1 MIMLPTRSVHAATL
15 FHTRTPP
22 SALYQGVRKPG
33 SKANASSLRSTL
45 GYAPRLCTNEV
56 YVHDVQKKRCLMGTL
71 PASDS
76 LCEEHLKG
84 SNVGASAY
92 HDQRSPRRRQRR
104 NHENNLISSRG
115 LYTYRN
121 GECLTSTKHHKS
133 LIALEGQV
141 K

>member
-1 MIMLPTRSVHAATL
+1 MLPARSVHAASVL
-15 FHTRTPP
+15 HALTPP
-22 SALYQGVRKPG
+22 SALYPEVRKPRRKRMLAPYVQPWVTLPG
-33 SKANASSLRSTL
+33 SAQMKYMCMMSK
-45 GYAPRLCTNEV
+45 
-56 YVHDVQKKRCLMGTL
+56 KKRCLMGTL